1 MITAR
6 RYRLASRPFRLHTA
20 ANLRATIERTGRTA
34 IVRLLYP
41 DAVPE
46 HDFTDRPRR
55 AVTGRAI
62 LSVGGK
68 RATVRIHGGA
78 GTVRVPAN
86 EPVALGREGARD
98 DFGNRTRRGP

>member
-1 MITAR
+1 VITAR
-6 RYRLASRPFRLHTA
+6 RYRLASRPFRLHA
-20 ANLRATIERTGRTA
+20 AASLRATIERTRRTA

-46 HDFTDRPRR
+46 HDFTDRPRL
-55 AVTGRAI
+55 AATGSAI

-78 GTVRVPAN
+78 GTVPVPAN